1 VRIKLDENLPVSLVA
16 CLKRLGHDV
25 DTVVEEQ
32 LGGSPDTD
40 VWIACQREARFLI
53 TQDLDF
59 SDNRRFRAGTH
70 HGLLLLRLGS
80 PGRQALLERITHLF
94 GTEETDRWNGC
105 FIVVSDRKI
114 RIQRPDQH

>member
-1 VRIKLDENLPVSLVA
+1 MGRRGLGGNG
-16 CLKRLGHDV
+16 LKRG
-25 DTVVEEQ
+25 EIQ
-32 LGGSPDTD
+32 
-40 VWIACQREARFLI
+40 C
-53 TQDLDF
+53 
-59 SDNRRFRAGTH
+59 RFRPGTH

-80 PGRQALLERITHLF
+80 PGRQTLLERITHLF